1 MMWRTNIIKVAL
13 GRKPADLVI
22 VNGQLVNVHTAEIY
36 PVDVAIAAG
45 RVAIVG
51 DVSRATGPETEVF
64 DARGCFLVPG
74 LIDAHMHTESSGV
87 TLTQLSRILL
97 PRGVTTIMYAH
108 EIANVLG
115 VPGMDLVRE
124 EARLV
129 PLKIYF
135 ETPTSVPWAPGL
147 EMPATPLSVDDV
159 RQMLEWKESVSLGES
174 DYFDLLD
181 LDQAILSKIEAAYQ
195 LGKPVNGHAAMASQ
209 DELMAAI
216 GAGFSDDHENYSAD
230 EVLAK
235 LRLGMKVI
243 LREANIPWLAE
254 AVTEHDIDT
263 RNLLLCIDDKLVTDL
278 LSDGGVDHT
287 VRVAITHGIDP
298 MTAIQMATINA
309 AVHFRVDFDVGSISP
324 GKIADILITESLEEL
339 PAKAV
344 IANGQLVG
352 RDGSFVPDLPVF
364 EYPDWAKSTVHLKG
378 KLSADDF
385 EILANIE
392 EGEVKARVMEISAG
406 GWVRTWESQPLPVR
420 AGKVVLGSPYERVAV
435 VERHGGDGNIA
446 VGIAE
451 GIGLKH
457 GAVASSVSHDCHNV
471 TVLGTNTAD
480 MAACVNALAATG
492 GGFAAAQGGEI
503 VALVEFEIAGLMSQ
517 APYEEV
523 VEKLDRFETVI
534 RSELGFPD
542 DMEFIVFN
550 FIALQSSPF
559 QAAITDRGLID
570 TYSRRVVPVI
580 ISSTTP

>member
-1 MMWRTNIIKVAL
+1 MTWRKNVIEVAL
-13 GRKPADLVI
+13 GRRPADLVI
-22 VNGQLVNVHTAEIY
+22 INGQLVNVHTREIY
-36 PVDVAIAAG
+36 PANVAISAG
-45 RVAIVG
+45 RVAVVG
-51 DVSRATGPETEVF
+51 DVSRITAPDTEVI
-64 DARGCFLVPG
+64 DAEGCFLVPG

-115 VPGMDLVRE
+115 VPGMALVRE
-124 EARLV
+124 EAQNV

-147 EMPATPLSVDDV
+147 EMPATTLSVDDV
-159 RQMLEWKESVSLGES
+159 REMLGWKESVSLGES

-181 LDQAILSKIEAAYQ
+181 LDEAILSKIDAAQ
-195 LGKPVNGHAAMASQ
+195 GLGKPVNGHVAMAPH
-209 DELMAAI
+209 DELMAAV
-216 GAGFSDDHENYSAD
+216 GAGFNDDHENYSAD

-243 LREANIPWLAE
+243 LREANIPWLAA
-254 AVTEHDIDT
+254 AVTKQDIDT
-263 RNLLLCIDDKLVTDL
+263 HNLLLCIDDKLVTDL
-278 LSDGGVDHT
+278 LRAGGVDHT
-287 VRVAITHGIDP
+287 VRVAIAHGIDP

-309 AVHFRVDFDVGSISP
+309 AAHFRVDLDVGSISP

-352 RDGSFVPDLPVF
+352 RDGEFLLDLPVF
-364 EYPDWAKSTVHLKG
+364 EYAGWARNTVHLKG
-378 KLSADDF
+378 KLAADDL
-385 EILANIE
+385 EIPAGVE
-392 EGEVKARVMEISAG
+392 EGEVEARVIKIAAG
-406 GWVRTWESQPLPVR
+406 GWVRTWESRRFPVR
-420 AGKVVLGSPYERVAV
+420 EGKIVLSSPYERVAV
-435 VERHGGDGNIA
+435 IERHGGDGNIA

-451 GIGLKH
+451 GIGLQR
-457 GAVASSVSHDCHNV
+457 GAVASSVSHDCHNI
-471 TVLGTNTAD
+471 TVLGTNAED
-480 MAACVNALAATG
+480 MAVCVNALAEAG
-492 GGFAAAQGGEI
+492 GGFAAVKGGEI
-503 VALVEFEIAGLMSQ
+503 AALVELEIAGLMSQ

-580 ISSTTP
+580 ISRSTA